1 MNKYYEN
8 LHPEIKE
15 YFKILSKEFPEWLFD
30 YINTKEMQRIGKI
43 SMHCGVEYSGI
54 FDVKYPYSNLDH
66 SVGVALIIWNFT
78 HDKKQTLAGLFH
90 DIATPVFKH
99 CIDFMN
105 GDSETQESTEE
116 KTAQIIT
123 NSEEI
128 MNLLNRDN
136 ISVEDVIDY
145 KLYPIADNDSPKLS
159 ADRFEYNFSSGLSF
173 HPIWTLDKI
182 REVYENIEIGTNEE
196 GIDELMFRD
205 QSICEKYIETV
216 SKLWPKWICNEDKLV
231 MQFIADICKS
241 MKNSGLLT
249 IDDLY
254 QLTEEEMLNKVLNCP
269 DKYIAESFKKFQQ
282 AKKAYT
288 CSYLLNDKYCVKV
301 KSKVRYLIPLVKT
314 NENCKR
320 ITSVSNKTHTIIKN
334 FLTKGFEEPVY
345 TYFDF
350 EFKPYEEPVV
360 LTKTFTH

>member
-15 YFKILSKEFPEWLFD
+15 YFKILSPHFPEWLFD
-30 YINTKEMQRIGKI
+30 YIDTREMRRIGKI

-54 FDVKYPYSNLDH
+54 FNIKYPYSNLDH
-66 SVGVALIIWNFT
+66 SVGVALIIWHFT

-105 GDSETQESTEE
+105 GDSERQESTEE
-116 KTAQIIT
+116 KTIEIIT

-128 MNLLNRDN
+128 TNLLNRDN
-136 ISVEDVIDY
+136 IRIEDVVDY
-145 KLYPIADNDSPKLS
+145 KIYPIADNDSPKLS

-182 REVYENIEIGTNEE
+182 KKVYENIEIGTNED
-196 GIDELMFRD
+196 GIDELIFKD
-205 QSICEKYIETV
+205 KTVCEEYIETV

-241 MKNSGLLT
+241 MKNVGLLT

-254 QLTEEEMLNKVLNCP
+254 QLTEEEMLDKILNCP
-269 DKYIAESFKKFQQ
+269 DKYIAESFKKFRQTKY
-282 AKKAYT
+282 AHASP
-288 CSYLLNDKYCVKV
+288 CLLDDKYCIKI
-301 KSKVRYLIPLVKT
+301 KSKVRYVVPLVKT
-314 NENCKR
+314 SEKNQR
-320 ITSVSNKTHTIIKN
+320 ITSISTLTNNIIQS
-334 FLTKGFEEPVY
+334 FLTESFKEPEY
-345 TYFDF
+345 TYFN
-350 EFKPYEEPVV
+350 FKFIPYDDPMV
-360 LTKTFTH
+360 LTKI